1 MPFWTKMR
9 SRPSQKTQY
18 LRSQIIKI
26 SNFKIGV
33 LDSWTFFWTFVNWT
47 LPTTEW
53 SAPSPSPKKSCQ
65 ETDSA
70 RVARVDDECTL
81 LLELKLC
88 LFQTTK
94 LCSQSKHQK
103 PQLLSVWFA
112 LPHWIKY
119 HTKKLSQR
127 KTQRYA
133 LSIWKHCLDFLLAP
147 KPTRFSNTWK
157 LRWKKI
163 VVYNMLLKSEVVYVK
178 YYPGLHA

>member
-1 MPFWTKMR
+1 M
-9 SRPSQKTQY
+9 SRDRLSTSSQGW
-18 LRSQIIKI
+18 RW
-26 SNFKIGV
+26 V
-33 LDSWTFFWTFVNWT
+33 
-47 LPTTEW
+47 
-53 SAPSPSPKKSCQ
+53 
-65 ETDSA
+65 
-70 RVARVDDECTL
+70 L

-119 HTKKLSQR
+119 HTQKKLSQR

-157 LRWKKI
+157 LGWKKI
-163 VVYNMLLKSEVVYVK
+163 VVCGQYVTEIRGSIREILSGFTRLANTQWKEGTCARLLHGYENKKAFCEVL
-178 YYPGLHA
+178 GLQPEDQYKRIFWG